1 MTSYLRLALSF
12 CLITL
17 MAVPT
22 LSQTVHTVAKPN
34 ETVWVI
40 AYPVKANKR
49 AQYERFIHEIF
60 WPGAKNLSAAEQK
73 VFKQTRV
80 MHPTKP
86 EADGSYAYLFIMDP
100 VIKGA
105 DYGIESLL
113 KKEYGVQKGSE
124 YFKLFKDA
132 IVEKNYR
139 EYRVTQSKD

>member
-1 MTSYLRLALSF
+1 MTNYLRLPLLCVF
-12 CLITL
+12 GTL
-17 MAVPT
+17 MTAPA
-22 LSQTVHTVAKPN
+22 LSQTTHSVAKPN

-40 AYPVKANKR
+40 SYPVKANKR

-73 VFKQTRV
+73 IFKQTRV

-132 IVEKNYR
+132 IIEKNYKD
-139 EYRVTQSKD
+139 YRVIQSKD

>member
-1 MTSYLRLALSF
+1 MTYFLRLSVVGSLIALTA
-12 CLITL
+12 LTG
-17 MAVPT
+17 
-22 LSQTVHTVAKPN
+22 LSQTTHSVAKPN

-60 WPGAKNLSAAEQK
+60 WPGAKNLSVVEQK

-86 EADGSYAYLFIMDP
+86 EADGSYTYLFIMDP
-100 VIKGA
+100 LIRGA
-105 DYGIESLL
+105 DYSIESLV

-132 IVEKNYR
+132 IIEKDYKD
-139 EYRVTQSKD
+139 YLVTQSKD

>member
-1 MTSYLRLALSF
+1 MTYFLRLSVVGSLIALTA
-12 CLITL
+12 LTG
-17 MAVPT
+17 
-22 LSQTVHTVAKPN
+22 LSQTTHSVAKPN

-60 WPGAKNLSAAEQK
+60 WPGAKNLSVVEQK

-86 EADGSYAYLFIMDP
+86 EADGSYTYLFIMDP
-100 VIKGA
+100 LIRGA
-105 DYGIESLL
+105 DYSIESLV

-132 IVEKNYR
+132 IIEKDYKNYL
-139 EYRVTQSKD
+139 VTQSKD

>member
-1 MTSYLRLALSF
+1 MTYFLRLSVVGSLIALTA
-12 CLITL
+12 LTG
-17 MAVPT
+17 
-22 LSQTVHTVAKPN
+22 LSQTTHSVAKPN

-60 WPGAKNLSAAEQK
+60 WPGAKNLSVVEQK

-86 EADGSYAYLFIMDP
+86 EADGSYTYLFIMDP
-100 VIKGA
+100 LIRGA
-105 DYGIESLL
+105 DYSIESLV

-132 IVEKNYR
+132 IIEKDYKD
-139 EYRVTQSKD
+139 YLVTQSKN

>member
-1 MTSYLRLALSF
+1 MSYSLRSLLVCF
-12 CLITL
+12 LITFL
-17 MAVPT
+17 TVPGFGQAT
-22 LSQTVHTVAKPN
+22 HTVAKTN

-60 WPGAKNLSAAEQK
+60 WPGAKNLSPAEQK

-100 VIKGA
+100 VVKGA

-113 KKEYGVQKGSE
+113 KKEYGAQKGNE

-132 IVEKNYR
+132 IVEKNYKD
-139 EYRVTQSKD
+139 YRVTQSKD

>member
-1 MTSYLRLALSF
+1 MTNYIRLTLSF

-17 MAVPT
+17 IAVPA
-22 LSQTVHTVAKPN
+22 LSQTVHTVAKPS

-40 AYPVKANKR
+40 AYPVKASKR

-60 WPGAKNLSAAEQK
+60 WPGAKNLSAADQK
-73 VFKQTRV
+73 TFKQTRV

-113 KKEYGVQKGSE
+113 KKEYGVQKGNE

-132 IVEKNYR
+132 VIEKKYKD
-139 EYRVTQSKD
+139 YRVTQSKD